1 MYFINNMK
9 IEKIILIG
17 IIIILSILII
27 RYFINSDYFENFE
40 NNEEYGIIHMTKSKV
55 SDYNKDK
62 DQDHKINY
70 IWSNNIKSYKNPNI
84 PKILISSLPPAN
96 FTIDTNNNMNIQL
109 LPSTTNNKLDTLL
122 PDTRFIGSSIYLNKD
137 NVNQIEDDK
146 TPFVL
151 RCNNSDNISIYG
163 LGANNSSFHDL
174 SNYELIGNLGSIDD
188 DSINSILTMYGM
200 NIGFPGIELGPIDKI
215 KAIDKKTIL
224 QKIVKDE
231 PIIEDASFVGVVERM
246 LLKELINLDSNDL
259 ENELRNKIKLNIQ
272 GIESNKLLVDDILI
286 NNNFKKNYRQDD
298 NDNCSDTDNSTN
310 CKKKKS
316 IYDKLF
322 KIIINDGYYKK
333 MPFNIKG
340 GIEIIN
346 DLADKIKNLKLYKP
360 NIQDDILFSEVY
372 KGKDIILK
380 NNEDNVNFK
389 EEKLKFKNSKITY
402 YLQPEKTDYF
412 IDVSIP
418 IGSEIRFHMQ
428 NNTTDN
434 NKSYAFK
441 FSRDKLNYLIENFVN
456 IEDTNNIFTDYGSDI
471 FSFSKEPENHEDK
484 YLRRNDYFNGSIIL
498 KKRDLNTNELKDVEI
513 GYGGELFYLIIKKIP
528 IRLNGDRV
536 RKITIKPEENIIQKI
551 KNYDAFISSYNKN
564 NFLNE
569 TSKVYYQS
577 SDTNTKEPFM
587 FLPQHKLSYTFYNN
601 RIRIYRALKH
611 IAQYFIDIDE
621 KYVLHDQIKT
631 YNSLNNKIKKFI
643 NFADKIDDTQ
653 INFYKIKNNKIPD
666 KHISLG
672 DIAILNKFNDFKK
685 NIFEKFSTIPI
696 HCFKEIRD
704 WEQTD
709 KVFEQQEPYLAIF
722 KNKYTNT
729 FKVINKKNT
738 LPEGKVGMILPC
750 PDHNYHIDNLI
761 DDNNK
766 AILKCRKYNNMK
778 QDNPLLTYSAKD
790 DLININLNKKIYNQE
805 KKITMLKEYADR
817 LREENSKGV
826 IINREYN
833 RSKLNNYLE
842 NQKKSLD
849 NAVDKLID
857 SNNKVD
863 ININYK
869 IQLLDKITDYI
880 VEASNQEI
888 PFEKKK
894 ILVKK
899 VQEVKKMSLHGDN
912 AEEKIEEILQDCPTF
927 NMEGYFKRDPPCLGC
942 TIPRDQE

>member
-27 RYFINSDYFENFE
+27 RYFTNSNYFENFE
-40 NNEEYGIIHMTKSKV
+40 NNEEYGIIHMTKAKV
-55 SDYNKDK
+55 SDYNLHKED
-62 DQDHKINY
+62 KINY
-70 IWSNNIKSYKNPNI
+70 IWSNHIKSYKNPNI
-84 PKILISSLPPAN
+84 PKILISSLPPGNFN
-96 FTIDTNNNMNIQL
+96 FTKNEITNIIL
-109 LPSTTNNKLDTLL
+109 SRSTTNNKLNTLL

-163 LGANNSSFHDL
+163 SGANNPSFHNL
-174 SNYELIGNLGSIDD
+174 SNYEFIGNLGSIDD
-188 DSINSILTMYGM
+188 NLIITIDGM
-200 NIGFPGIELGPIDKI
+200 NIGFPDVKTGTINKM
-215 KAIDKKTIL
+215 KAIDKKPIL
-224 QKIVKDE
+224 EKIVKDE
-231 PIIEDASFVGVVERM
+231 PNIEDASFIGVVERM
-246 LLKELINLDSNDL
+246 LLKELIGLESNDL
-259 ENELRNKIKLNIQ
+259 ENEFRNKIRLSIPNLDD
-272 GIESNKLLVDDILI
+272 NKLLVDDILI
-286 NNNFKKNYRQDD
+286 NNDYKKFYRQNYYDD
-298 NDNCSDTDNSTN
+298 CSNHANSTN
-310 CKKKKS
+310 CKKKI

-322 KIIINDGYYKK
+322 DIIINDGYYEK

-340 GIEIIN
+340 GIKIIN
-346 DLADKIKNLKLYKP
+346 DLADKIKNLKLYKSD
-360 NIQDDILFSEVY
+360 IKDDILFSEVY
-372 KGKDIILK
+372 KGSNITLINS
-380 NNEDNVNFK
+380 NNVQGRVIPFR
-389 EEKLKFKNSKITY
+389 NSEISY
-402 YLQPEKTDYF
+402 YLPESTEILYF
-412 IDVSIP
+412 MSATIP

-428 NNTTDN
+428 NNRNDN
-434 NKSYAFK
+434 YQSYAIK
-441 FSRDKLNYLIENFVN
+441 FSRDKLKYLIENFTD
-456 IEDTNNIFTDYGSDI
+456 IQDAQNIFIDYGSEI

-484 YLRRNDYFNGSIIL
+484 YLRQSDFFLGRIIL
-498 KKRDLNTNELKDVEI
+498 KRNNLNTNRHSDNYNSWDS
-513 GYGGELFYLIIKKIP
+513 GQLFYLQINNIP
-528 IRLNGDRV
+528 IKLDGDRV

-551 KNYDAFISSYNKN
+551 KDYDGFISSYNKN
-564 NFLNE
+564 NFINE
-569 TSKVYYQS
+569 TDKIYIQT
-577 SDTNTKEPFM
+577 SDVKGDIKKAITTKPFM
-587 FLPQHKLSYTFYNN
+587 FLPQHKLSYTYYIN
-601 RIRIYRALKH
+601 RLRIYRALKH
-611 IAQYFIDIDE
+611 IAKYFIHIDE
-621 KYVLHDQIKT
+621 KYVLHNQN

-643 NFADKIDDTQ
+643 YFIDKIDDTQ

-672 DIAILNKFNDFKK
+672 DIAILNKFNNTSRLKILKK
-685 NIFEKFSTIPI
+685 FTTIPI

-704 WEQTD
+704 WEETD
-709 KVFEQQEPYLAIF
+709 KIFEQQEPYLAIF
-722 KNKYTNT
+722 KNNYTNT
-729 FKVINKKNT
+729 FKVVNKKNT

-750 PDHNYHIDNLI
+750 PDHDYHIDNLI

-778 QDNPLLTYSAKD
+778 QNNPLLTYSAKD
-790 DLININLNKKIYNQE
+790 DPINVNLNKKIYNQE

-817 LREENSKGV
+817 LREENNKGV

-833 RSKLNNYLE
+833 RSRLNNYLQ
-842 NQKKSLD
+842 NQKNSLD

-880 VEASNQEI
+880 IEASNQEI

-894 ILVKK
+894 VLVKK
-899 VQEVKKMSLHGDN
+899 VQDVKKMSLHGDN
-912 AEEKIEEILQDCPTF
+912 AEEKIEEILQECPTF